1 MEGGLLVG
9 WLLIFLFI
17 VIAYV
22 YSRSINSNLGIENE
36 EQSNLTEEINSTN
49 ITVNQIENIE
59 EHIEENQNDYKIEV
73 IEAPNKLNELKN
85 MGHKV
90 SNTIENPKQP
100 LVSKNILLCSDC
112 LERNGCSQVYNVK
125 KGCDY
130 YRCGGSYKP
139 EYWPK
144 EMLGPYGEKRY
155 KNN

>member
-1 MEGGLLVG
+1 MG
-9 WLLIFLFI
+9 WLLAILFI
-17 VIAYV
+17 IIIYF
-22 YSRSINSNLGIENE
+22 YSRQKNNNLGIENE
-36 EQSNLTEEINSTN
+36 EQNNLTEETSSSD
-49 ITVNQIENIE
+49 ITVNKVENAE
-59 EHIEENQNDYKIEV
+59 EIQNDYKIEV

-130 YRCGGSYKP
+130 YRCGGSYTP